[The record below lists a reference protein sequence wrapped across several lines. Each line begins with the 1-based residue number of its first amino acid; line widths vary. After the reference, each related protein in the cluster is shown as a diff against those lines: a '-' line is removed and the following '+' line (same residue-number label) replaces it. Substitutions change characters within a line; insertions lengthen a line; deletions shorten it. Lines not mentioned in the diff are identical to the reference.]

1 VLSDQRWELL
11 GWWLRR
17 MAAVQEPVHEK
28 LTFLWHNH
36 FATSLD
42 KVKFA
47 PIMAAQNQTLRKLSR
62 GDFRSLAYAMLTD
75 AAMLMW
81 LDGYRSTAVAPN
93 ENLSREF
100 MELFTLGHG
109 NGYTEG
115 DVKEGARAL
124 TGWVVTGD
132 GRVGMDPRGHD
143 TTTKTV
149 LGSTADFDA
158 YGFCDV
164 VLAQRQS
171 ADFVAGRLCQQL
183 ASDTPPSASTL
194 QRLVTAYGPGR
205 DLKALTQAILTDP
218 PPARVSTPVEWQM
231 GVIRSLK
238 VSIEDR
244 ERWKMAN
251 DTLDSLGQQPFC
263 PPDVGGWP
271 WGRGWLTTCDGDR
284 YVQLLELAA
293 RAPSPR

>member
-1 VLSDQRWELL
+1 M
-11 GWWLRR
+11 LR
-17 MAAVQEPVHEK
+17 
-28 LTFLWHNH
+28 
-36 FATSLD
+36 
-42 KVKFA
+42 
-47 PIMAAQNQTLRKLSR
+47 
-62 GDFRSLAYAMLTD
+62 D

-100 MELFTLGHG
+100 MELSTLGHG
-109 NGYTEG
+109 NGYTEN

-132 GRVGMDPRGHD
+132 GRAAQDPNGHD
-143 TTTKTV
+143 KTTKTV
-149 LGSTADFDA
+149 LGSTANFDT
-158 YGFCDV
+158 YRFCDV

-218 PPARVSTPVEWQM
+218 QLSDGPPARVSTPVEWQM

-238 VSIEDR
+238 VSIGDR

-251 DTLDSLGQQPFC
+251 DTLDSLGQQPFY
-263 PPDVGGWP
+263 PADVGGWP
-271 WGRGWLTTCDGDR
+271 RGRGWLTTCDGDR
-284 YVQLLELAA
+284 YVQLLGLAA

>member
-1 VLSDQRWELL
+1 MAPERDGFRQR
-11 GWWLRR
+11 
-17 MAAVQEPVHEK
+17 
-28 LTFLWHNH
+28 T
-36 FATSLD
+36 
-42 KVKFA
+42 
-47 PIMAAQNQTLRKLSR
+47 
-62 GDFRSLAYAMLTD
+62 
-75 AAMLMW
+75 
-81 LDGYRSTAVAPN
+81 
-93 ENLSREF
+93 
-100 MELFTLGHG
+100 
-109 NGYTEG
+109 
-115 DVKEGARAL
+115 
-124 TGWVVTGD
+124 
-132 GRVGMDPRGHD
+132 
-143 TTTKTV
+143 
-149 LGSTADFDA
+149 LGSTANFDT
-158 YGFCDV
+158 YRFCDV